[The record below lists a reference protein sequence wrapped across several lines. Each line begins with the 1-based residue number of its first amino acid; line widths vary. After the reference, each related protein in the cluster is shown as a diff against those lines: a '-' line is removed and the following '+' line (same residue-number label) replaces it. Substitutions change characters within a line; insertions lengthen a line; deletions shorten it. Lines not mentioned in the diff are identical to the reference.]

1 MKILIIPTVREVY
14 KNQLEYCLD
23 SRLIKFVKSIFFNSK
38 IYIYQED
45 KNTKYDLIILAGGN
59 SLISQNLAD
68 KKRYKITNSIFKKS
82 IKNKTKILGICYG
95 AQFLAKK
102 LGFKIKEKKHVGNH
116 KVNFDINNIKF
127 TKVVNSYHNDVIGL
141 KKNKDVNIF
150 GIAQDKTVEGFHV
163 KNKNLLAIMWHPERY
178 VKFKDFDKKL
188 IKKFYATNCFI
199 SW

>member
-1 MKILIIPTVREVY
+1 MKILIIPTVRELY

-23 SRLIKFVKSIFFNSK
+23 SKLIKFIRSIFPDAK
-38 IYIYQED
+38 IYIYLED

-59 SLISQNLAD
+59 SLISQNYAD
-68 KKRYKITNSIFKKS
+68 KERYKISTSIYEKS

-95 AQFLAKK
+95 AQFLAKE
-102 LGFKIKEKKHVGNH
+102 LGFKIKKKKHVGNH
-116 KVNFDINNIKF
+116 KVNFNINKF
-127 TKVVNSYHNDVIGL
+127 RFNKVVNSYHNDVIEL

-150 GIAQDKTVEGFHV
+150 GIAQDKTIEAFHV
-163 KNKNLLAIMWHPERY
+163 KSKNLLAIMWHPERY
-178 VKFKDFDKKL
+178 SKFKGFDKKL